1 MLLGDSTLGNT
12 TIGFSST
19 QVDLTLTSATTSS
32 YTGTITA
39 GHNLLFESTSTSSAV
54 INNRV
59 DLAYT
64 ASTTGGLTLNSSKGV
79 LLSIG
84 ATGPDIGGFSVGDS
98 NLGYETE
105 PSLSTSEIVFGST
118 KGISQTWTASS
129 DSNLTINRRIDLTL
143 SALAQS
149 SSDWVVTKG
158 VELRFDSETNST
170 LVLIPDF
177 DEIIGKSRADGTQQ
191 QIVRSNG
198 ERIFILEAE
207 GQID

>member
-39 GHNLLFESTSTSSAV
+39 GDNLLFESTSTSSAV

-64 ASTTGGLTLNSSKGV
+64 ASTTGGFTLDSSKGI

-105 PSLSTSEIVFGST
+105 PSLTTSEIVFGST
-118 KGISQTWTASS
+118 KGISQTWTASNT
-129 DSNLTINRRIDLTL
+129 SNLTINRRIDLTL

-149 SSDWVVTKG
+149 SSDWVVVKG
-158 VELRFDSETNST
+158 VEVRFDSETNTT
-170 LVLIPDF
+170 LVLVPPF
-177 DEIIGKSRADGTQQ
+177 DEIIGKSRA
-191 QIVRSNG
+191 NG